1 MAFVP
6 LRNLQGTTQ
15 VAQNRASQ
23 AFSSSTSP
31 LSSAATSGQSGVL
44 TPAGR
49 KQAIR
54 LLSYPNDIG
63 AAGQGHYVIFKIH
76 DTKPGKVEKQSDSS
90 RGTGGRQNRSLALK
104 GTTKRT
110 KTQIGLYMPPSVSVS
125 YKSNYEDVEIS
136 GAAEAAAD
144 VVGGVLSGT
153 ATFSGTIDAI
163 GTGSGDMLQKAGI
176 KLADTVGPEGIVA
189 AGQIKAGK
197 IRSEKMELLF
207 KGVNRRSFSYSF
219 VFIPKSQQESQ
230 DVDKIIYEFKK
241 AMLPSYTSG
250 FLGGS
255 GNDRTLTIPTTID
268 IEYFFDSGQGGKRNN
283 YLNKITTCY
292 LTDMNVSFGGDR
304 YKAYSPSVTQRPAG
318 NGEGAPP
325 QRTSVTLNFS
335 EIEIITQEDV
345 DLGF

>member
-6 LRNLQGTTQ
+6 LRNLQGTAQ
-15 VAQNRASQ
+15 VAQNRAAQ
-23 AFSSSTSP
+23 AFTSSANP
-31 LSSAATSGQSGVL
+31 LSSAANAGQSGVL
-44 TPAGR
+44 TPAKR
-49 KQAIR
+49 KQSVK

-76 DTKPGKVEKQSDSS
+76 DLTPGKVKKDSDSS
-90 RGTGGRQNRSLALK
+90 RGTGGKQNRTLTLK

-110 KTQIGLYMPPSVSVS
+110 KTQIGLYMPPSVAVS
-125 YKSNYEDVEIS
+125 YKSNYEDVEITS
-136 GAAEAAAD
+136 AAEAGAD
-144 VVGGVLSGT
+144 LIGGMLSGNMT
-153 ATFSGTIDAI
+153 AGGAIDTIKKGGKDFLIEKGI
-163 GTGSGDMLQKAGI
+163 GALEEFGGASA
-176 KLADTVGPEGIVA
+176 VA
-189 AGQIKAGK
+189 AAQISAGK

-207 KGVNRRSFSYSF
+207 KGVARRTFSYSF

-255 GNDRTLTIPTTID
+255 GNDRTLSIPTTID

-292 LTDMNVSFGGDR
+292 LTDMDVSFGGDR
-304 YKAYSPSVTQRPAG
+304 YVAYSPSVTQRDAG

-335 EIEIITQEDV
+335 EIEIVTQEDI

>member
-1 MAFVP
+1 
-6 LRNLQGTTQ
+6 
-15 VAQNRASQ
+15 
-23 AFSSSTSP
+23 
-31 LSSAATSGQSGVL
+31 
-44 TPAGR
+44 
-49 KQAIR
+49 
-54 LLSYPNDIG
+54 
-63 AAGQGHYVIFKIH
+63 
-76 DTKPGKVEKQSDSS
+76 
-90 RGTGGRQNRSLALK
+90 
-104 GTTKRT
+104 
-110 KTQIGLYMPPSVSVS
+110 MPPSVAVS
-125 YKSNYEDVEIS
+125 YKSNYEDVEITS
-136 GAAEAAAD
+136 AAEAGAD
-144 VVGGVLSGT
+144 LIGGMLSGNMT
-153 ATFSGTIDAI
+153 AGGAIDTIKKGGKDFLIEKGI
-163 GTGSGDMLQKAGI
+163 GALEEFGGASA
-176 KLADTVGPEGIVA
+176 VA
-189 AGQIKAGK
+189 AAQISAGK

-207 KGVNRRSFSYSF
+207 KGVARRTFSYSF

-255 GNDRTLTIPTTID
+255 GNDRTLSIPTTID

-292 LTDMNVSFGGDR
+292 LTDMDVSFGGDR
-304 YKAYSPSVTQRPAG
+304 YVAYSPSVTQRDAG

>member
-6 LRNLQGTTQ
+6 LRNLQGTAQ
-15 VAQNRASQ
+15 VAQDRASQ
-23 AFSSSTSP
+23 AFSSATSP

-44 TPAGR
+44 TPARR
-49 KQAIR
+49 KQAIK

-63 AAGQGHYVIFKIH
+63 AAGQGHYIIFKIH
-76 DTKPGKVEKQSDSS
+76 DLTPGKITKQSDSS

-125 YKSNYEDVEIS
+125 YKSNYEDVEITS
-136 GAAEAAAD
+136 AAEAGAD
-144 VVGGVLSGT
+144 LISGMLSGNMT
-153 ATFSGTIDAI
+153 AGGAI
-163 GTGSGDMLQKAGI
+163 SAIRKGGKDFLIEKGI
-176 KLADTVGPEGIVA
+176 KALEEFGGASAVA
-189 AGQIKAGK
+189 AGEIMAGK

-207 KGVNRRSFSYSF
+207 KGVARRTFNYSF

-255 GNDRTLTIPTTID
+255 GNDRTLSIPTTID

-292 LTDMNVSFGGDR
+292 LTDMDVSFGGDR

-318 NGEGAPP
+318 NAEGAPP

-335 EIEIITQEDV
+335 EIEIVTQEDV